1 MTSPDS
7 GTTGPSQPP
16 QEPTPRARASDADRE
31 AVVRTLHDAVTRGLL
46 SLEEGDER
54 VAAAYSARFMDDLPR
69 LTADLPPVP
78 PSAPTAPG
86 WRALVLLAWLQL
98 RTLLSRNTW
107 RGAHRA
113 VRARPRLAVAALVL
127 LALLSIG
134 AVTAGEA
141 VDQGGHVEHSH
152 EFEHG

>member
-1 MTSPDS
+1 M
-7 GTTGPSQPP
+7 
-16 QEPTPRARASDADRE
+16 
-31 AVVRTLHDAVTRGLL
+31 
-46 SLEEGDER
+46 
-54 VAAAYSARFMDDLPR
+54 
-69 LTADLPPVP
+69 
-78 PSAPTAPG
+78 
-86 WRALVLLAWLQL
+86 LLAWLQL

-127 LALLSIG
+127 LALLSMG

-141 VDQGGHVEHSH
+141 FDHGGQVEHSH